1 FTSNLD
7 EPPYTERYV
16 RWCERTGASHPLL
29 LDYIVDQAQRGKNEN
44 PTMRSGK
51 RNPSRKLSNR

>member
-1 FTSNLD
+1 SFTSNLD

-29 LDYIVDQAQRGKNEN
+29 LDFCRYVHEAKSWEE
-44 PTMRSGK
+44 SGLEVL
-51 RNPSRKLSNR
+51 NCYLSGLSY